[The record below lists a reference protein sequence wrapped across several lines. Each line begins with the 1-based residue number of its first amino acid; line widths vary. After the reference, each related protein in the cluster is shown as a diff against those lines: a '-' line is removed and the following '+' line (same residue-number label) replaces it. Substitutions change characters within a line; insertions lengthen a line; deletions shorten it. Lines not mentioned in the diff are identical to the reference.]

1 MPHLKVND
9 PAERLELAYLYPDGD
24 TEELKNLAQAAKE
37 IAPGIACRAVVVH
50 AGDLQYVM
58 PLLKGTTVRP
68 VVVIDFPD
76 GLGGLRAKKDQAR
89 FAAQCGVKEADVV
102 VNLRQVLARDK
113 QAILAE
119 CLAVREYISRLKLI
133 TQIPYLWKV
142 NFNHVFWLI
151 NLLPEVGV
159 YCLKDWTG
167 KRNFSSATAAAYSFD
182 ERFSYTASIAAYLES
197 KTSHGGLLVDG
208 KSPLLKIAGEVNE
221 TNARAF
227 VDAGADF
234 LGVSYGKAKA
244 IREALL

>member
-1 MPHLKVND
+1 MPNLIVDD
-9 PAERLELAYLYPDGD
+9 PAERLELAYLYPDGGVD
-24 TEELKNLAQAAKE
+24 ELKNLATIAKE
-37 IAPGIACRAVVVH
+37 IAPGASCRAVVVH
-50 AGDLQYVM
+50 AGDLQYVV

-102 VNLRQVLARDK
+102 VNLRYIARRDK
-113 QAILAE
+113 QAIIRE
-119 CLAVREYISRLKLI
+119 CEIVREYIPEIKLI
-133 TQIPYLWKV
+133 AQIPYLWTA
-142 NFNHVFWLI
+142 NRHAIFWLI
-151 NLLPEVGV
+151 DFLPEAGV

-167 KRNFSSATAAAYSFD
+167 KRNFSPAVQVD
-182 ERFSYTASIAAYLES
+182 FSTDTRLYYTAFIANYTAYHLPS
-197 KTSHGGLLVDG
+197 LR
-208 KSPLLKIAGEVNE
+208 LKIAGEINE
-221 TNARAF
+221 TSARAF